1 VTEVP
6 LSEDALCLARIIWD
20 YHQLRHEPIP
30 ADVIV
35 ALGTNDLRV
44 AEFAADLY
52 LRGFGSSLVCSG
64 GTAHQNDLLATRWQK
79 TEAEMY
85 ADVAE
90 RHGVPRERIL
100 LETRASNTAENIRFT
115 RDLLGKQQMRPRN
128 IVIAVKPF
136 MQRRV
141 WATMAVEWP
150 EMPATLASPDM
161 TLDEY
166 FTSDLAPEK
175 IVNIMMGDLQRIW
188 VYARRGWSAPQRIPE
203 EVRQAYQRLVA
214 LGFTKHLI
222 AEE

>member
-1 VTEVP
+1 MEP
-6 LSEDALCLARIIWD
+6 ISGEALSLARVIWD

-44 AEFAADLY
+44 ADFAADLY
-52 LRGFGSSLVCSG
+52 LRGFGSTLVCSG
-64 GTAHQNDLLATRWQK
+64 GVAHQDDLLATRWEK

-85 ADVAE
+85 GDVAE
-90 RHGVPRERIL
+90 CRGVPREHML
-100 LETRASNTAENIRFT
+100 LERRARNTAENIRFT
-115 RDLLGKQQMRPRN
+115 RELLGERKMRPRN

-150 EMPATLASPDM
+150 EMPATLASPEM
-161 TLDEY
+161 TLEEY
-166 FTSDLAPEK
+166 FTGELAPEK

-188 VYARRGWSAPQRIPE
+188 VYARRGWSAPQRIPV
-203 EVRQAYQRLVA
+203 EVREAYQGLVD

>member
-1 VTEVP
+1 MEP
-6 LSEDALCLARIIWD
+6 ISEEALSLARIIWD

-44 AEFAADLY
+44 ADFAADLFQ
-52 LRGFGSSLVCSG
+52 RGFGSTLVCSG
-64 GTAHQNDLLATRWQK
+64 GVAHQDDLLATRWEK

-85 ADVAE
+85 ADAAE
-90 RHGVPRERIL
+90 RRGVPRERIL
-100 LETRASNTAENIRFT
+100 VETRASNTAENIRFT
-115 RDLLGKQQMRPRN
+115 RELLDKRQMRPRN
-128 IVIAVKPF
+128 IVLAVKPF

-150 EMPATLASPDM
+150 EMPATLASPEM
-161 TLDEY
+161 TLDQY
-166 FTSDLAPEK
+166 FTSELAPEK
-175 IVNIMMGDLQRIW
+175 IVNIMMGDLQRTW
-188 VYARRGWSAPQRIPE
+188 VYARRGWSAPQRLTA
-203 EVRQAYQRLVA
+203 EVREAYLGLVA